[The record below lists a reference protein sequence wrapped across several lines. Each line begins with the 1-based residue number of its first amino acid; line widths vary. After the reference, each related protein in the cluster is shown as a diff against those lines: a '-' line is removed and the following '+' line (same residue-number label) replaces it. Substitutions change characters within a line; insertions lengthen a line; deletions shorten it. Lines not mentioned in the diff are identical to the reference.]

1 MIQTGWLSEFS
12 CLSAYTQ
19 LYPILLTPIR
29 TDINSNL
36 GIVNAS
42 IGVNLVLENT
52 RLTDLVLT
60 LHCLRYTELAYT
72 TVGASQKL
80 ARYYTGEK
88 SFKVNLGDSQFR
100 RKMIYNFIISKIY
113 GNKRLRVQ

>member
-1 MIQTGWLSEFS
+1 MIQAGWLSKFS
-12 CLSAYTQ
+12 CLSAYTR

-29 TDINSNL
+29 TAINSNL

-52 RLTDLVLT
+52 KLTDLVLP

-72 TVGASQKL
+72 AVGASQKL
-80 ARYYTGEK
+80 ARYYTEEK
-88 SFKVNLGDSQFR
+88 N
-100 RKMIYNFIISKIY
+100 
-113 GNKRLRVQ
+113 